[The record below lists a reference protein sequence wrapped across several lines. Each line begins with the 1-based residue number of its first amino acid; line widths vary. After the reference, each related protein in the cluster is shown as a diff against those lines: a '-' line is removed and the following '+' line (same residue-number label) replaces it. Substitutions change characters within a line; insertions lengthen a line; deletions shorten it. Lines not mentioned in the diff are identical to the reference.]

1 MPSIAFHSFER
12 LLIQRLF
19 VIQHFF
25 PKAVETFVFFTSI
38 SAPSSVISLWV
49 TTSLKSRFLL
59 EVLRISSELFL
70 VRPSKYKRYSD
81 SARLALQIS
90 GSKRVRQREA
100 QQKSLNIMGQL
111 NNMIIKSGARCSTH
125 FIFNAQLRKKNKLR
139 LN

>member
-1 MPSIAFHSFER
+1 MFLAERPSTCCG
-12 LLIQRLF
+12 
-19 VIQHFF
+19 V
-25 PKAVETFVFFTSI
+25 TSI

-59 EVLRISSELFL
+59 EVFLISSELFL

-90 GSKRVRQREA
+90 GSKRVRQRAA
-100 QQKSLNIMGQL
+100 QQKSLRIMGQL

-125 FIFNAQLRKKNKLR
+125 FIFNAQLRKKIN
-139 LN
+139 